1 MSFFQLSDDQLE
13 QFNRDGYLHVPAL
26 FDTNE
31 SKMLVEAAHGDDAV
45 KGNAFGVD
53 DRTGNP
59 VKLTLWNHPGDDIYG
74 VIGRCD
80 RVVNAMEKLLD
91 DEVYHYHSKMIL
103 KEPRVGGAWEWHQ
116 DYGYWYGNG
125 CLYPDMASVIVAI
138 DKATKENGCLQVLK
152 GSHKLG
158 RIEHGLHNGQTCA
171 DPERTDAAIER
182 LELVY
187 CNMEPGDGFF
197 FHGLTLH
204 RSDLNT
210 SNDPRWS
217 LICCYNTKHNDPYKE
232 SHHPGYTP
240 LDRLPDTAV
249 AQTGAKIS
257 SDSQQ
262 FLDPQEDKTTDGQR
276 AEVQ

>member
-26 FDTNE
+26 FDPDETR
-31 SKMLVEAAHGDDAV
+31 MLVDAARGDEGV

-53 DRTGNP
+53 DRSGNP

-74 VIGRCD
+74 VIGRCK
-80 RVVNAMEKLLD
+80 RVVDTMEKLLD

-103 KEPRVGGAWEWHQ
+103 KEPRIGGAWEWHQ
-116 DYGYWYGNG
+116 DYGYWYNNG
-125 CLYPDMASVIVAI
+125 CLFPDMGSVIVAI
-138 DKATKENGCLQVLK
+138 DKATRENGCLQVLR

-158 RIEHGLHNGQTCA
+158 RIEHGLYNGQTCA
-171 DPERTDAAIER
+171 DPERTDEAVKR

-187 CNMEPGDGFF
+187 CDMDPGDGLF

-204 RSDLNT
+204 RSDLN
-210 SNDPRWS
+210 SSDKPRWS
-217 LICCYNTKHNDPYKE
+217 LICCYNTKHNDPYKD
-232 SHHPGYTP
+232 SHHPRYTP

-249 AQTGAKIS
+249 AGTGAKS
-257 SDSQQ
+257 SSAGQQ
-262 FLDPQEDKTTDGQR
+262 FLDPEEDKTTDGQR
-276 AEVQ
+276 SMVE